1 MHTIIRHKTSNRV
14 SNLAAPVTVV
24 YGELPRL
31 LLSTVGSPWIV
42 KFGLV
47 WVFRMPFN
55 FVVVGV
61 LTDSARLEPS
71 NYAKMSLS
79 VPCVAELLQGN
90 QGGLGL
96 LLTRHRRYCKP
107 GLIKL
112 HPRVAANVQ

>member
-1 MHTIIRHKTSNRV
+1 M
-14 SNLAAPVTVV
+14 TVV

-71 NYAKMSLS
+71 NYAKTPLS
-79 VPCVAELLQGN
+79 VLYLVWLSSCRGTKGAWVSSS
-90 QGGLGL
+90 
-96 LLTRHRRYCKP
+96 P
-107 GLIKL
+107 GTEDT
-112 HPRVAANVQ
+112 ANLDS

>member
-1 MHTIIRHKTSNRV
+1 M
-14 SNLAAPVTVV
+14 TVV

-47 WVFRMPFN
+47 WVFKMPFN

-71 NYAKMSLS
+71 IYAKMSLS

-96 LLTRHRRYCKP
+96 LFTRHRGYCKP
-107 GLIKL
+107 GRIREGVKNMFTEYVRKGG
-112 HPRVAANVQ
+112 RVTEMYRNI